1 MLATPERNISRPW
14 SEEEGEV
21 LPVLLAIS
29 PSRFFPDK
37 LLTEAVKT
45 HGERDN
51 WKNVALSVPG
61 RSNKACRKVTS
72 PFQT

>member
-14 SEEEGEV
+14 SDEEGQV
-21 LPVLLAIS
+21 FPLSPAITLS
-29 PSRFFPDK
+29 YFLPDK
-37 LLTEAVKT
+37 LLTEAVKI

-72 PFQT
+72 PPQT